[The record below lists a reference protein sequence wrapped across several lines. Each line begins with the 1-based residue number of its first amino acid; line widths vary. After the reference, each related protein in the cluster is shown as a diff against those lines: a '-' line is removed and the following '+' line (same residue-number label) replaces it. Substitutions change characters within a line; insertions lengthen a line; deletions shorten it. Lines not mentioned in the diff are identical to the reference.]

1 MADPSSSEPLP
12 YRSGR
17 DAARGEPKLA
27 PPRTVRT
34 WLLLATVWTIGLG
47 VWVVYLVA
55 IGFVVFRVL
64 L

>member
-1 MADPSSSEPLP
+1 MAQDPASKPIP

-17 DAARGEPKLA
+17 DPASGDPMIV
-27 PPRTVRT
+27 PRSLRT
-34 WLLLATVWTIGLG
+34 WLLMSVVWLVGLA
-47 VWVVYLVA
+47 VWVVYLVS

>member
-1 MADPSSSEPLP
+1 MADHPGSEPLP

-17 DAARGEPKLA
+17 DAAREPKLA
-27 PPRTVRT
+27 PPRSVRT
-34 WLLLATVWTIGLG
+34 WILLTAVWGVGLG

-55 IGFVVFRVL
+55 IGFLVFRVL

>member
-1 MADPSSSEPLP
+1 MPEPRGSDPLP

-17 DAARGEPKLA
+17 DAARGEPKIV
-27 PPRTVRT
+27 PRSLRT
-34 WLLLATVWTIGLG
+34 WLLMSVVWVVGLG

-55 IGFVVFRVL
+55 IGFLVFRVL